1 MRSNNNKDDGNK
13 NHITYNLDY
22 DSLLIPQFDLNNQ
35 CQFYQLLKQLTIGGN
50 NKIRKTKRLH
60 ILLFG
65 ISIGISH

>member
-1 MRSNNNKDDGNK
+1 MRSNNNKDDENK

-22 DSLLIPQFDLNNQ
+22 DSLLILQFDLNNQ

>member
-1 MRSNNNKDDGNK
+1 MCSNNNKDDENK

-22 DSLLIPQFDLNNQ
+22 DSLLILQFDLNNQ
-35 CQFYQLLKQLTIGGN
+35 YQFYQLLKQLTIGGN
-50 NKIRKTKRLH
+50 KKIRKTKRLH